1 MKNDKIDIIEKKFGK
16 DLGEGNFNID
26 YIKNNNKTMKI
37 LYEIK
42 YAFQRLFRGYDDRKS
57 YDVYYEIAKF
67 TLRHLKNFRK
77 LKKVGYPR
85 GLTMRKWN
93 KILDKMIYAFERLAN
108 DDILV
113 YQDKNG
119 KSKIRNTKNIKK
131 INSKIDEGLALFVK
145 YFQSL
150 WD

>member
-1 MKNDKIDIIEKKFGK
+1 MK
-16 DLGEGNFNID
+16 L
-26 YIKNNNKTMKI
+26 

-77 LKKVGYPR
+77 LKKVGYPM
-85 GLTMRKWN
+85 GLTMKKWN
-93 KILDKMIYAFERLAN
+93 KILDKMIYAFERIAN

-119 KSKIRNTKNIKK
+119 QYKTRSEKNIKN
-131 INSKIDEGLALFVK
+131 INSKIDEGLTLFVK